1 MAQQRHTL
9 PKNAVAHDGISPS
22 VSEIEAHGAGDV
34 PDVARG
40 QVHRVPVT
48 DDEAGERLDRVLS
61 RHAKGLSRS
70 RIKAL
75 VEEGRVACD
84 GQPVRDPA
92 LKVRAGQRFDI
103 FVPEPAPA
111 RPQAE
116 QIALSI
122 VFEDEELLVVDK
134 PAGLVVHPAAGNPD
148 GTLVN
153 ALLAHCG
160 GSLSG
165 IGGVARPGIVHRLDK
180 ETSGLMVVAKTD
192 SAHQG
197 LSRQFAGRELS
208 RDYLAV
214 VAGVPTQA
222 AGEIDGAIG
231 RSPAN
236 RKKMA
241 VVARGGKAALTH
253 YRVQRT
259 FGTDASLVRCS
270 LATGR
275 THQIRVHMASIGH
288 PLLGDP
294 LYGRKPRAA
303 HLRFGRQA
311 LHAAEITFFHPRD
324 QRRMRFESPLPSDI
338 RSLLC
343 SLESV

>member
-1 MAQQRHTL
+1 M
-9 PKNAVAHDGISPS
+9 NAVEDDGIGPP
-22 VSEIEAHGAGDV
+22 VNEIEAHGAGAA
-34 PDVARG
+34 PDATGG

-48 DDEAGERLDRVLS
+48 ADEAGDRLDRVLS
-61 RHAKGLSRS
+61 RHASSLSRS

-75 VEEGRVACD
+75 VEEGWVACD
-84 GQPVRDPA
+84 GRPVRDPA

-103 FVPEPAPA
+103 FVPEPVPA
-111 RPQAE
+111 LPQAE

-122 VFEDEELLVVDK
+122 VFEDGDLLVVDK

-180 ETSGLMVVAKTD
+180 DTSGLMVVAKTD
-192 SAHQG
+192 GAHQG
-197 LSRQFAGRELS
+197 LSRQFAGRALS

-214 VAGVPTQA
+214 VAGVPTRG
-222 AGEIDGAIG
+222 AGEIAGAIG

-241 VVARGGKAALTH
+241 VVARGGKEALTR
-253 YRVQRT
+253 YRVERT
-259 FGTDASLVRCS
+259 FGTDASLVRCG

-294 LYGRKPRAA
+294 LYGRKPRAV

-324 QRRMRFESPLPSDI
+324 QRPMRFESSLPSDI
-338 RSLLC
+338 KRLIC

>member
-1 MAQQRHTL
+1 M
-9 PKNAVAHDGISPS
+9 D
-22 VSEIEAHGAGDV
+22 EIETQDARYAADAAGL
-34 PDVARG
+34 
-40 QVHRVPVT
+40 QVHRVLMARE
-48 DDEAGERLDRVLS
+48 DAGERLDRALS
-61 RHAKGLSRS
+61 RHAADLSRS

-92 LKVRAGQRFDI
+92 TKVRAGQRFDI
-103 FVPEPAPA
+103 FVPEPVPA

-116 QIALSI
+116 RIALSI

-160 GSLSG
+160 DSLSG

-180 ETSGLMVVAKTD
+180 DTSGLMVVAKTD
-192 SAHQG
+192 RAHQG

-214 VAGVPTQA
+214 VAGVPVRAT
-222 AGEIDGAIG
+222 GEVAGAIG

-241 VVARGGKAALTH
+241 VVARGGKAALTR
-253 YRVQRT
+253 YKVERT
-259 FGTDASLVRCS
+259 FGTDASLVRCG

-275 THQIRVHMASIGH
+275 THQIRVHMAAIGH

-311 LHAAEITFFHPRD
+311 LHAERLAFAHPVSGERVTVEAPVPADLDALLTALRD
-324 QRRMRFESPLPSDI
+324 G
-338 RSLLC
+338 
-343 SLESV
+343 